1 MTDTDKEG
9 KEIMWKMFSD
19 IKQKRSGRR
28 AGALALAFLLA
39 AAAPE
44 LSGTG
49 VAGGVPAIVRASE
62 PGQNQAGS
70 VQPDQNQEGTVQPDQ
85 NQQGTMQPDQNQEGT
100 VQSGQADSN
109 RMPELEAGRVC
120 SLKLTMTYTD
130 PNLETDVVKPISDS
144 EVKVAQIASLTVNGG
159 SAEYTLLDAYKETGI
174 ELEGMNAEQS
184 NEAAGLLLPLAR
196 GQQAAN
202 GADAGSSASE
212 TVHAETIRQGTTGAD
227 GTAFFDN
234 LEAGMYLVFQEPGAN
249 SGSRVDDIAC
259 FLVQVPYPV
268 RTEGGNTWQYAVD
281 VYPKTELSGP
291 RDNGVIRVTKQLFN
305 IENELSYNP
314 PENQE
319 LVFYAGLFTDEA
331 CTVRAEGTSDQP
343 LRFLNSD
350 QAEVVFENL
359 RTDQTYYVSET
370 DGEGNA
376 VASALGADGVLFEA
390 QYPDGQAVSITRQEP
405 EGRLVFR
412 NTTTGLPMGYYY
424 GGTLTITKKTMMGQ
438 EPYDTDQVFYAS
450 LFTDAGLRDRYGEVI
465 PLEMSG
471 SSSVSIPLEVNI
483 GTSAS
488 DSATYY
494 VAETDENGT
503 PLGSGQPFSIS
514 LNKEGGKVTL
524 TPESPDDEVIITNTF
539 PKDDES
545 EPSVPGDD
553 IQSGD
558 HNNSGNIQKEGKSVR
573 TGDETPIRLFAVL
586 LALSFGAAVLLLFRK
601 TRLKK
606 Q

>member
-1 MTDTDKEG
+1 
-9 KEIMWKMFSD
+9 MWKMFSD
-19 IKQKRSGRR
+19 IKQKRAGRR
-28 AGALALAFLLA
+28 AGALALTFLLA
-39 AAAPE
+39 AVAPE

-49 VAGGVPAIVRASE
+49 VAGGLPGVVRASE
-62 PGQNQAGS
+62 PGQNQIGAA
-70 VQPDQNQEGTVQPDQ
+70 QPDKNQEGTA
-85 NQQGTMQPDQNQEGT
+85 
-100 VQSGQADSN
+100 QSGLADSN
-109 RMPELEAGRVC
+109 QMPELEAGRVC
-120 SLKLTMTYTD
+120 SLKVTMTYTD
-130 PNLETDVVKPISDS
+130 PNVETDAVKPISDS
-144 EVKVAQIASLTVNGG
+144 EVKVAQIAALTVTGG

-174 ELEGMNAEQS
+174 ELEGMNAGQS
-184 NEAAGLLLPLAR
+184 NEAAEVLLPLAR
-196 GQQAAN
+196 QQQAAN
-202 GADAGSSASE
+202 GADAGSNASE
-212 TVHAETIRQGTTGAD
+212 TVGAESIRQGTTGGD

-268 RTEGGNTWQYAVD
+268 HAEGGNTWQYAVD
-281 VYPKTELSGP
+281 VYPKTELTGP

-305 IENELSYNP
+305 LENELAYNP

-331 CTVRAEGTSDQP
+331 CTMRVEGTSHQP

-376 VASALGADGVLFEA
+376 VASSLGADGVLFEA
-390 QYPDGQAVSITRQEP
+390 QYPDGQAVAIMRQEP
-405 EGRLVFR
+405 EGSLVFR

-438 EPYDTDQVFYAS
+438 EPYDTDEVFYAS

-483 GTSAS
+483 GTSEN

-503 PLGSGQPFSIS
+503 PLGSGQQFSIS

-539 PKDDES
+539 PEAGES
-545 EPSVPGDD
+545 ESTDPGDD

-558 HNNSGNIQKEGKSVR
+558 DITSGNAQKEGKSVR
-573 TGDETPIRLFAVL
+573 TGDETPIVLFAVL
-586 LALSFGAAVLLLFRK
+586 LALSFGAALLLLVRR
-601 TRLKK
+601 TRLNN

>member
-1 MTDTDKEG
+1 
-9 KEIMWKMFSD
+9 MWKMFSD
-19 IKQKRSGRR
+19 IKQKRAGRR
-28 AGALALAFLLA
+28 AGALALTFLLA
-39 AAAPE
+39 AVAPE
-44 LSGTG
+44 LSGL
-49 VAGGVPAIVRASE
+49 
-62 PGQNQAGS
+62 
-70 VQPDQNQEGTVQPDQ
+70 
-85 NQQGTMQPDQNQEGT
+85 
-100 VQSGQADSN
+100 ADSN
-109 RMPELEAGRVC
+109 QMPELEAGRVC
-120 SLKLTMTYTD
+120 SLKVTMTYTD
-130 PNLETDVVKPISDS
+130 PNVETDAVKPISDS
-144 EVKVAQIASLTVNGG
+144 EVKVAQIAALTVTGG

-174 ELEGMNAEQS
+174 ELEGMNAGQS
-184 NEAAGLLLPLAR
+184 NEAAEVLLPLAR
-196 GQQAAN
+196 QQQAAN
-202 GADAGSSASE
+202 GADAGSNASE
-212 TVHAETIRQGTTGAD
+212 TVGAESIRQGTTGAD

-268 RTEGGNTWQYAVD
+268 HAEGGNTWQYAVD
-281 VYPKTELSGP
+281 VYPKTELTGP

-305 IENELSYNP
+305 LENELAYNP

-331 CTVRAEGTSDQP
+331 CTMQVEGTSHQP

-376 VASALGADGVLFEA
+376 VASSLGADGVLFEA
-390 QYPDGQAVSITRQEP
+390 QYPDGQAVAITRQEP
-405 EGRLVFR
+405 EGSLVFR

-438 EPYDTDQVFYAS
+438 EPYDTDEVFYAS

-483 GTSAS
+483 GTSEN

-503 PLGSGQPFSIS
+503 PLGSGQQFSIS

-524 TPESPDDEVIITNTF
+524 TPETPDDEVIITNTF
-539 PKDDES
+539 PEAGES
-545 EPSVPGDD
+545 ESTDPGDD

-558 HNNSGNIQKEGKSVR
+558 DISSGNAQKEGKSVR
-573 TGDETPIRLFAVL
+573 TGDETPIVPFASL
-586 LALSFGAAVLLLFRK
+586 LALSFGAALLLLLRK
-601 TRLKK
+601 IRLKN

>member
-1 MTDTDKEG
+1 MTDTEKEG

-19 IKQKRSGRR
+19 IKQKRVGRR
-28 AGALALAFLLA
+28 AGALALALLLA
-39 AAAPE
+39 AVAPE
-44 LSGTG
+44 LSGL
-49 VAGGVPAIVRASE
+49 
-62 PGQNQAGS
+62 
-70 VQPDQNQEGTVQPDQ
+70 
-85 NQQGTMQPDQNQEGT
+85 
-100 VQSGQADSN
+100 ADSN
-109 RMPELEAGRVC
+109 QMPELEAGRVC
-120 SLKLTMTYTD
+120 SLKVTMTYTD
-130 PNLETDVVKPISDS
+130 PNVETDAVKPISDS
-144 EVKVAQIASLTVNGG
+144 EVKVAQIAALTVTGG

-184 NEAAGLLLPLAR
+184 NEAAGVLLPLAR
-196 GQQAAN
+196 QQQAAN
-202 GADAGSSASE
+202 GADAGSNASE
-212 TVHAETIRQGTTGAD
+212 TVGAESIRQGTTGAD

-268 RTEGGNTWQYAVD
+268 RAEGGNTWQYAVD
-281 VYPKTELSGP
+281 VYPKTELTGP

-305 IENELSYNP
+305 LENELAYNP

-331 CTVRAEGTSDQP
+331 CTMRVEGTSHQP

-376 VASALGADGVLFEA
+376 VASSLGADGVLFEA
-390 QYPDGQAVSITRQEP
+390 QYPDGQAVAITRQEP
-405 EGRLVFR
+405 EGSLVFR

-438 EPYDTDQVFYAS
+438 EPYDTDEVFYAS

-483 GTSAS
+483 GTSEN

-503 PLGSGQPFSIS
+503 PLGSGQQFSIS

-539 PKDDES
+539 PEAGES
-545 EPSVPGDD
+545 ESTDPGDD

-558 HNNSGNIQKEGKSVR
+558 DITSGNAQKEGKSVR
-573 TGDETPIRLFAVL
+573 TGDETPIVLFASL
-586 LALSFGAAVLLLFRK
+586 LALSFGAALLLFLRK
-601 TRLKK
+601 MRLKN

>member
-49 VAGGVPAIVRASE
+49 VAGGGPAIVRASE
-62 PGQNQAGS
+62 PGQNQAGG
-70 VQPDQNQEGTVQPDQ
+70 VQPDQNQEGTVQPDK
-85 NQQGTMQPDQNQEGT
+85 NQQGTVQPHQNQEGT

-130 PNLETDVVKPISDS
+130 PNLETDAVKPISDS

-268 RTEGGNTWQYAVD
+268 RAEGGNTWQYAVD

-503 PLGSGQPFSIS
+503 PLGSGQPFSIF

-573 TGDETPIRLFAVL
+573 TGDETPILLFAVL